1 MPHSKTDHII
11 DLEQILEDVRQA
23 LAQKNG
29 PRAAAL
35 IEALRPADQAEIFS
49 DLNEEEQRLLLA
61 HLNPEDSADILE
73 ELDDEQALELAREI
87 PDERLVS
94 IVDEMEPD
102 EAADLLGDMRPER
115 VRRLLAELEDPDE
128 IRPLLLHP
136 DETAGGLM
144 TSEFLALRRRMTAAE
159 ALEAIRQWQPE
170 AETIYYLFVVDR
182 YGRLSGVVNLRQLI
196 VADPRALMQDIMDE
210 DVIYVTAD
218 VDQEE
223 VARLMARYDLLA
235 LPVVDENNI
244 LLGVITFDD
253 LVDVLQEEATE
264 DLQRYGGAEP
274 LERPYLDTPPL
285 TITKKRIGWLLILFL
300 TATLTGSVMK
310 LFQSEIEAMVALTLF
325 IPLLIGTGGNAGSQ
339 TTATII
345 RELATG
351 NITTHD
357 AFKVWWHEARVALLL
372 GLGMAIPAYL
382 RAITWVDNPMLA
394 VTVAVSIT
402 VLVLWA
408 TGVGSLLPLIA
419 AKYGVDPALVSGP
432 LMSTMVD
439 ATGLLI
445 YFSIAKIFLG
455 L

>member
-1 MPHSKTDHII
+1 MPNKTNEYMTN
-11 DLEQILEDVRQA
+11 LEEVLIEVRQA
-23 LAQKNG
+23 LKDNNVQ
-29 PRAAAL
+29 RAVSL
-35 IEALRPADQAEIFS
+35 LERLRPADQAEIFS
-49 DLNEEEQRLLLA
+49 DLDEEEQRLLLS
-61 HLNPEDSADILE
+61 HLPPEDLADIFE
-73 ELDDEQALELAREI
+73 ELDDELALELARALS
-87 PDERLVS
+87 DEKLIS
-94 IVDEMEPD
+94 IVEEMEPD

-115 VRRLLAELEDPDE
+115 ARKLLEELEDPEE

-182 YGRLSGVVNLRQLI
+182 YGRLVGVVNLRQLI
-196 VADPRALMQDIMDE
+196 VAPPDALIQDIMDE

-218 VDQEE
+218 KDQEE

-235 LPVVDENNI
+235 LPVVDENKI

-253 LVDVLQEEATE
+253 LVDVLEEEATE

-274 LERPYLDTPPL
+274 LERPYLDTPPIV
-285 TITKKRIGWLLILFL
+285 ITKKRIGWLLILFL

-310 LFQSEIEAMVALTLF
+310 LFEDEIQAMVALTLF
-325 IPLLIGTGGNAGSQ
+325 VPLLIGTGGNAGSQ

-351 NITTHD
+351 NIEPRD
-357 AFKVWWHEARVALLL
+357 AVRVWWHEARVAVLL
-372 GLGMAIPAYL
+372 GLGMAIPAFI

-394 VTVAVSIT
+394 LTVSVSIV

-408 TGVGSLLPLIA
+408 TGVGSLLPLVA
-419 AKYGVDPALVSGP
+419 AKLGIDPALVSGP

-445 YFSIAKIFLG
+445 YFSIAKILLG

>member
-1 MPHSKTDHII
+1 MSNTPVEHII
-11 DLEQILEDVRQA
+11 DLDKILEA
-23 LAQKNG
+23 I
-29 PRAAAL
+29 RAALEQNDVKRAAE
-35 IEALRPADQAEIFS
+35 IIGELRPADQAEIFS
-49 DLNEEEQRLLLA
+49 DLNEDEQRLLLSA
-61 HLNPEDSADILE
+61 LSPEDSADIFE

-87 PDERLVS
+87 PDEKL
-94 IVDEMEPD
+94 IPIMDEMEPD

-115 VRRLLAELEDPDE
+115 ARKLLEELEDPEE

-159 ALEAIRQWQPE
+159 AIEAIRQWQPE

-182 YGRLSGVVNLRQLI
+182 YGRLVGVVNLRQLI
-196 VADPRALMQDIMDE
+196 VAPPDALIQDIMDE

-235 LPVVDENNI
+235 LPVVDENKI

-253 LVDVLQEEATE
+253 LVDVLEEEATE

-274 LERPYLDTPPL
+274 LERPYLDTSPVI
-285 TITKKRIGWLLILFL
+285 ITKKRIGWLLILFL

-310 LFQSEIEAMVALTLF
+310 LFENEIQAMVALTLF
-325 IPLLIGTGGNAGSQ
+325 VPLLIGTGGNAGSQ

-351 NITTHD
+351 NVEPRD
-357 AFKVWWHEARVALLL
+357 AFSVWWHEARVAILL
-372 GLGMAIPAYL
+372 GLGMAIPAFI

-394 VTVAVSIT
+394 TTVAVSIV

-408 TGVGSLLPLIA
+408 TGVGSLLPLVA
-419 AKYGVDPALVSGP
+419 AKFGVDPALVSGP

-445 YFSIAKIFLG
+445 YFSIAKILLG

>member
-1 MPHSKTDHII
+1 MPNTRTEYII
-11 DLEQILEDVRQA
+11 DLEQMLKDVRQA
-23 LAQKNG
+23 LEQNDV
-29 PRAAAL
+29 PRAATL
-35 IEALRPADQAEIFS
+35 IEALRPADQAELFS
-49 DLNEEEQRLLLA
+49 DLEEDEQRLLLA
-61 HLNPEDSADILE
+61 HLNPEDSADIFE

-87 PDERLVS
+87 PDERL
-94 IVDEMEPD
+94 IPIMDEMEPD

-115 VRRLLAELEDPDE
+115 AQKLLAELEDPDE

-196 VADPRALMQDIMDE
+196 VADPQALMQDIMDE
-210 DVIYVTAD
+210 DVIFVTAD

-235 LPVVDENNI
+235 LPVLDDNDI

-253 LVDVLQEEATE
+253 LVDVLEEEATE

-274 LERPYLDTPPL
+274 LERPYLDTSPM
-285 TITKKRIGWLLILFL
+285 TITQKRIGWLLVLFL

-310 LFQSEIEAMVALTLF
+310 FFQSEIEAVVALTLF

-351 NITTHD
+351 NVEPRD
-357 AFKVWWHEARVALLL
+357 ALKVWWHEARVAILL
-372 GLGMAIPAYL
+372 GFGMAIPAFI
-382 RAITWVDNPMLA
+382 RAITWVNDPMLA
-394 VTVAVSIT
+394 TTVAVSIA

>member
-1 MPHSKTDHII
+1 MPNTPVEHII
-11 DLEQILEDVRQA
+11 DLDKILEEIRIA
-23 LAQKNG
+23 LGQNDLK
-29 PRAAAL
+29 RAAE
-35 IEALRPADQAEIFS
+35 IMGELRPADQAEIFS
-49 DLNEEEQRLLLA
+49 DLDEDEQRLLLSA
-61 HLNPEDSADILE
+61 LSPEDSADIFE

-87 PDERLVS
+87 PDEKL
-94 IVDEMEPD
+94 IPIMDEMEPD

-115 VRRLLAELEDPDE
+115 ARKLLEELEDPEE

-159 ALEAIRQWQPE
+159 AIEAIRQWQPE

-182 YGRLSGVVNLRQLI
+182 YGRLVGVINLRQLI
-196 VADPRALMQDIMDE
+196 VAPPDALIQDIMDE

-235 LPVVDENNI
+235 LPVVDENKI

-253 LVDVLQEEATE
+253 LVDVLEEEATE

-274 LERPYLDTPPL
+274 LERPYLDTSPVI
-285 TITKKRIGWLLILFL
+285 ITKKRIGWLLILFL

-310 LFQSEIEAMVALTLF
+310 LFEDEIQAMVALTLF
-325 IPLLIGTGGNAGSQ
+325 VPLLIGTGGNAGSQ

-351 NITTHD
+351 NVEPRD
-357 AFKVWWHEARVALLL
+357 ALRVWWHEARVAVLL
-372 GLGMAIPAYL
+372 GLGMAVPAFI

-394 VTVAVSIT
+394 TTVAVSIV

-408 TGVGSLLPLIA
+408 TGVGSLLPLVA
-419 AKYGVDPALVSGP
+419 AKFGVDPALVSGP

-445 YFSIAKIFLG
+445 YFSIAKILLG

>member
-1 MPHSKTDHII
+1 MPNTAAEHVI
-11 DLEQILEDVRQA
+11 DLAEALEEVRLALEQNDAKRAAEILERY
-23 LAQKNG
+23 
-29 PRAAAL
+29 
-35 IEALRPADQAEIFS
+35 RPADQAEIFS
-49 DLNEEEQRLLLA
+49 DLEEEEQRLLLSY
-61 HLNPEDSADILE
+61 LSPEDSADIFE

-87 PDERLVS
+87 PDEELIP

-115 VRRLLAELEDPDE
+115 ARKLLEELEDPEE

-159 ALEAIRQWQPE
+159 AIEAIRQWQPE

-182 YGRLSGVVNLRQLI
+182 YGRLVGVVNLRQLI
-196 VADPRALMQDIMDE
+196 VAPPDALIQDIMEE
-210 DVIYVTAD
+210 DVIYVTAE

-235 LPVVDENNI
+235 LPVVDENKI

-253 LVDVLQEEATE
+253 LVDVLEEEATE

-274 LERPYLDTPPL
+274 LERPYLDTSPVI
-285 TITKKRIGWLLILFL
+285 ITKKRIGWLLILFL

-310 LFQSEIEAMVALTLF
+310 LFEEEIQAMVALTLF
-325 IPLLIGTGGNAGSQ
+325 VPLLIGTGGNAGSQ

-351 NITTHD
+351 NVEPRD
-357 AFKVWWHEARVALLL
+357 ALRVWWHEARVAVLL
-372 GLGMAIPAYL
+372 GAGMAIPAFI

-394 VTVAVSIT
+394 ITVAVSIV

-408 TGVGSLLPLIA
+408 TGVGSLLPLVA
-419 AKYGVDPALVSGP
+419 AKFGIDPALVSGP

-445 YFSIAKIFLG
+445 YFSIAKILLG

>member
-1 MPHSKTDHII
+1 MPNTTVELAI
-11 DLEQILEDVRQA
+11 DLDQVLEEVRAA
-23 LAQKNG
+23 LAQNDVK
-29 PRAAAL
+29 RAAAI
-35 IEALRPADQAEIFS
+35 IESYRPADQAEIFS
-49 DLNEEEQRLLLA
+49 DLDEDEQRLLLS
-61 HLNPEDSADILE
+61 HLSPEDSADIFE

-87 PDERLVS
+87 PDEEL
-94 IVDEMEPD
+94 IPIMDEMEPD

-115 VRRLLAELEDPDE
+115 AKKLLEELEDPEE

-159 ALEAIRQWQPE
+159 AIEAIRTWQPE

-182 YGRLSGVVNLRQLI
+182 YGRLVGVVNLRQLI
-196 VADPRALMQDIMDE
+196 VAPPNALIQDIMNE

-235 LPVVDENNI
+235 LPVVDDNKI

-253 LVDVLQEEATE
+253 LVDVLEEEATE

-274 LERPYLDTPPL
+274 LERPYLDTPPVI
-285 TITKKRIGWLLILFL
+285 ITKKRIGWLLILFL

-310 LFQSEIEAMVALTLF
+310 LFESEIAAMVSLTLF
-325 IPLLIGTGGNAGSQ
+325 VPLLIGTGGNAGSQ

-351 NITTHD
+351 NVEPRD
-357 AFKVWWHEARVALLL
+357 AFRVWWHEARVAILL
-372 GLGMAIPAYL
+372 GVGMAIPAFI

-394 VTVAVSIT
+394 ATVAVSII

-408 TGVGSLLPLIA
+408 TGVGSLLPLVA
-419 AKYGVDPALVSGP
+419 AKFGVDPALVSGP

-445 YFSIAKIFLG
+445 YFSIAKMLLG

>member
-1 MPHSKTDHII
+1 MPNTTSERFI
-11 DLEQILEDVRQA
+11 DLETTLKEVKAALEQHDV
-23 LAQKNG
+23 K
-29 PRAAAL
+29 RAAAI
-35 IEALRPADQAEIFS
+35 IESLRPADQAEIFS
-49 DLNEEEQRLLLA
+49 DLDEAEQRLLLT
-61 HLNPEDSADILE
+61 HLSPEDCADIFE

-87 PDERLVS
+87 PDEALIP

-115 VRRLLAELEDPDE
+115 VKKLLAELEDPEE

-144 TSEFLALRRRMTAAE
+144 TSEFLALRRRMSAAE
-159 ALEAIRQWQPE
+159 AIEAIRQWQPE

-182 YGRLSGVVNLRQLI
+182 YGRLVGVVNLRQLI
-196 VADPRALMQDIMDE
+196 VAPPDALIQDIMDE
-210 DVIYVTAD
+210 DVIFVTAD

-235 LPVVDENNI
+235 LPVVDENKI

-253 LVDVLQEEATE
+253 LVDVLEEEATE

-274 LERPYLDTPPL
+274 LERPYLDTSPVI
-285 TITKKRIGWLLILFL
+285 ITKKRIGWLLILFL

-310 LFQSEIEAMVALTLF
+310 LFEDEIQAMVALTLF
-325 IPLLIGTGGNAGSQ
+325 VPLLIGTGGNAGSQ

-351 NITTHD
+351 NVEPRD
-357 AFKVWWHEARVALLL
+357 ALRVWWHEVRVAVLL
-372 GLGMAIPAYL
+372 GLGMAIPAFI

-394 VTVAVSIT
+394 MTVAVSIV

-419 AKYGVDPALVSGP
+419 AKFGIDPALVSGP

-445 YFSIAKIFLG
+445 YFSIAKVLLG

>member
-1 MPHSKTDHII
+1 MPHTIKEHTF
-11 DLEQILEDVRQA
+11 DLDQALEDIRQA
-23 LAQKNG
+23 LEQRDFSK
-29 PRAAAL
+29 AAAIL
-35 IEALRPADQAEIFS
+35 ESYRPADQAEIFTNLS
-49 DLNEEEQRLLLA
+49 NEERRLLLT
-61 HLNPEDSADILE
+61 HLAPEDSADILE
-73 ELDDEQALELAREI
+73 ELADEQALEVARKL
-87 PDERLVS
+87 PDEELVP
-94 IVDEMEPD
+94 IMDEMEPD

-115 VRRLLAELEDPDE
+115 AMRLLEELEDPDE

-144 TSEFLALRRRMTAAE
+144 TSEFLVLRRRMTASE
-159 ALEAIRQWQPE
+159 AIEAIRAWQPE

-182 YGRLSGVVNLRQLI
+182 YGRLVGVVNLRQLI
-196 VADPRALMQDIMDE
+196 VAQPDALIQDIMDE

-218 VDQEE
+218 TDQEE

-235 LPVVDENNI
+235 LPVVDENKI

-253 LVDVLQEEATE
+253 LVDVLEEEATE

-285 TITKKRIGWLLILFL
+285 IITKKRIGWLLILFL

-310 LFQSEIEAMVALTLF
+310 LFEDEIQSMVALTLF
-325 IPLLIGTGGNAGSQ
+325 VPLLIGTGGNAGSQ

-351 NITTHD
+351 NIEPGD
-357 AFKVWWHEARVALLL
+357 ALRVWWHEARVAILL
-372 GLGMAIPAYL
+372 GLGMAVPAFL

-394 VTVAVSIT
+394 LTVSVAIV

-408 TGVGSLLPLIA
+408 TGVGSLLPLVA
-419 AKYGVDPALVSGP
+419 AKVGIDPALVSGP

-445 YFSIAKIFLG
+445 YFSIAKVLLG

>member
-1 MPHSKTDHII
+1 MPNTTLEHPI
-11 DLEQILEDVRQA
+11 DLDKVLEEIRHALEQHDFQKAVAILE
-23 LAQKNG
+23 
-29 PRAAAL
+29 
-35 IEALRPADQAEIFS
+35 EYRPADQAEIFT
-49 DLNEEEQRLLLA
+49 DLTDEEQRLLLT
-61 HLNPEDSADILE
+61 HLSPEDSADILE
-73 ELDDEQALELAREI
+73 ELDDEQALELAREL
-87 PDERLVS
+87 PDDELVT
-94 IVDEMEPD
+94 IMDEMEPD

-115 VRRLLAELEDPDE
+115 AKRLLEELEDPEE

-144 TSEFLALRRRMTAAE
+144 TSEFLALRRRMTAGE
-159 ALEAIRQWQPE
+159 AIEAIRQWQPE

-182 YGRLSGVVNLRQLI
+182 YGRLVGVVNLRQLI
-196 VADPRALMQDIMDE
+196 VAKPEALIQDIMSD
-210 DVIYVTAD
+210 DVIFVTAD
-218 VDQEE
+218 TDQEE

-235 LPVVDENNI
+235 LPVVDENKI

-253 LVDVLQEEATE
+253 LVDVLEDEATE

-274 LERPYLDTPPL
+274 LERPYLDTSPL
-285 TITKKRIGWLLILFL
+285 IITKKRIGWLLILFL

-310 LFQSEIEAMVALTLF
+310 LFEHEIQTMVALTLF
-325 IPLLIGTGGNAGSQ
+325 VPLLIGTGGNAGSQ

-351 NITTHD
+351 NVEPRD
-357 AFKVWWHEARVALLL
+357 ALRVWWHEARVAILL
-372 GLGMAIPAYL
+372 GLGMAIPAFI

-394 VTVAVSIT
+394 LTVSVAII

-408 TGVGSLLPLIA
+408 TGVGSLLPLVA
-419 AKYGVDPALVSGP
+419 AKFNVDPALVSGP

-445 YFSIAKIFLG
+445 YFSIAKVLLG

>member
-1 MPHSKTDHII
+1 MPNTPVEHII
-11 DLEQILEDVRQA
+11 DLDKILEET
-23 LAQKNG
+23 
-29 PRAAAL
+29 RAALEQNDVNRAAE
-35 IEALRPADQAEIFS
+35 IIGELRPADQAEIFS
-49 DLNEEEQRLLLA
+49 DLNEDEQRLLLSA
-61 HLNPEDSADILE
+61 LSPEDSADIFE

-87 PDERLVS
+87 PDEKL
-94 IVDEMEPD
+94 IPIMDEMEPD

-115 VRRLLAELEDPDE
+115 ARKLLEELEDPEE

-159 ALEAIRQWQPE
+159 AIEAIRQWQPE

-182 YGRLSGVVNLRQLI
+182 YGRLVGVVNLRQLI
-196 VADPRALMQDIMDE
+196 VAPPDALIQDIMDE

-235 LPVVDENNI
+235 LPVVDENKI

-253 LVDVLQEEATE
+253 LVDVLEEEAAE

-274 LERPYLDTPPL
+274 LERPYLDTSPVI
-285 TITKKRIGWLLILFL
+285 ITKKRIGWLLILFL

-310 LFQSEIEAMVALTLF
+310 LFEDEIQAMVALTLF
-325 IPLLIGTGGNAGSQ
+325 VPLLIGTGGNAGSQ

-351 NITTHD
+351 NVEPRD
-357 AFKVWWHEARVALLL
+357 ALRVWWHEARVAVLL
-372 GLGMAIPAYL
+372 GLGMAVPAFI

-394 VTVAVSIT
+394 TTVAVSIV

-408 TGVGSLLPLIA
+408 TGVGSLLPLVA
-419 AKYGVDPALVSGP
+419 AKFGVDPALVSGP

-445 YFSIAKIFLG
+445 YFSIAKILLG

>member
-1 MPHSKTDHII
+1 MPNTTHEYITN
-11 DLEQILEDVRQA
+11 LEEVLTEVRQA
-23 LAQKNG
+23 LKDNNVQ
-29 PRAAAL
+29 RAVSL
-35 IEALRPADQAEIFS
+35 LERLRPADQAEIFS
-49 DLNEEEQRLLLA
+49 DLDEEEQRLLLS
-61 HLNPEDSADILE
+61 HLPPEDLADIFE
-73 ELDDEQALELAREI
+73 ELDDELALELARALS
-87 PDERLVS
+87 DEKLIS
-94 IVDEMEPD
+94 IVEEMEPD

-115 VRRLLAELEDPDE
+115 ARKLLEELEDPEE

-182 YGRLSGVVNLRQLI
+182 YGRLVGVVNLRQLI
-196 VADPRALMQDIMDE
+196 VAPPDALIQDIMDE

-218 VDQEE
+218 KDQEE

-235 LPVVDENNI
+235 LPVVDENKI

-253 LVDVLQEEATE
+253 LVDVLEEEATE

-274 LERPYLDTPPL
+274 LERPYLDTPPIV
-285 TITKKRIGWLLILFL
+285 ITKKRIGWLLILFL

-310 LFQSEIEAMVALTLF
+310 LFEDEIQTMVALTLF
-325 IPLLIGTGGNAGSQ
+325 VPLLIGTGGNAGSQ

-351 NITTHD
+351 NIEPRD
-357 AFKVWWHEARVALLL
+357 AVKVWWHEARVAVLL
-372 GLGMAIPAYL
+372 GLGMAIPAFI

-394 VTVAVSIT
+394 LTVSVSIV

-408 TGVGSLLPLIA
+408 TGVGSLLPLVA
-419 AKYGVDPALVSGP
+419 AKLGIDPALVSGP

-445 YFSIAKIFLG
+445 YFSIAKILLG

>member
-1 MPHSKTDHII
+1 MSNTIPEHLINLDEIR
-11 DLEQILEDVRQA
+11 DDVRLALEKRDVKQA
-23 LAQKNG
+23 V
-29 PRAAAL
+29 RL
-35 IEALRPADQAEIFS
+35 IEDLRPADQAEIFS
-49 DLNEEEQRLLLA
+49 DLDEDEQRLLLTG
-61 HLNPEDSADILE
+61 LPPEDSADILE
-73 ELDDEQALELAREI
+73 ELDDELALELARNI
-87 PDERLVS
+87 PDEKLIT

-115 VRRLLAELEDPDE
+115 ARKLLEELEDPDE
-128 IRPLLLHP
+128 VRPLLLHP

-159 ALEAIRQWQPE
+159 AIEAIRQWQPE
-170 AETIYYLFVVDR
+170 AETIYYLFVGDR

-196 VADPRALMQDIMDE
+196 VAPPHALIQDIMDE

-223 VARLMARYDLLA
+223 AARLMARYDLLA
-235 LPVVDENNI
+235 LPVVNEDKI
-244 LLGVITFDD
+244 MLGVITFDD
-253 LVDVLQEEATE
+253 LVDVLEEEASE

-274 LERPYLDTPPL
+274 LERPYLDTPPVI
-285 TITKKRIGWLLILFL
+285 ITKKRIGWLLILFL

-310 LFQSEIEAMVALTLF
+310 LFEHEIQAMVALTIF

-345 RELATG
+345 RELATD
-351 NITTHD
+351 NIEPRD
-357 AFKVWWHEARVALLL
+357 AFRVWWHEARVALLL
-372 GLGMAIPAYL
+372 GIGMAIPAFI

-394 VTVAVSIT
+394 LTVAVAIT

-419 AKYGVDPALVSGP
+419 AKFGVDPALVSGP

-439 ATGLLI
+439 ATGLFI
-445 YFSIAKIFLG
+445 YFTIAKILLG

>member
-1 MPHSKTDHII
+1 MPHTVKEHTI
-11 DLEQILEDVRQA
+11 DLDQALKDIRQA
-23 LAQKNG
+23 LEQRDFSK
-29 PRAAAL
+29 AAAIL
-35 IEALRPADQAEIFS
+35 ESYRPADQAEIFTNLS
-49 DLNEEEQRLLLA
+49 HEERRLLLT
-61 HLNPEDSADILE
+61 HLAPEDSADILE
-73 ELDDEQALELAREI
+73 ELADEQALEVARKL
-87 PDERLVS
+87 PDDELVS
-94 IVDEMEPD
+94 IMDEMEPD

-115 VRRLLAELEDPDE
+115 AMRLLEELEDPDE

-144 TSEFLALRRRMTAAE
+144 TSEFLVLRRRMTASE
-159 ALEAIRQWQPE
+159 AIEAIRAWQPE

-182 YGRLSGVVNLRQLI
+182 YGRLVGVVNLRQLI
-196 VADPRALMQDIMDE
+196 VAHPDALIQDIMDE

-218 VDQEE
+218 TDQEE

-235 LPVVDENNI
+235 LPVVDENKI

-253 LVDVLQEEATE
+253 LIDVLEEEATE

-285 TITKKRIGWLLILFL
+285 IITKKRIGWLLILFL

-310 LFQSEIEAMVALTLF
+310 LFEDEIQSMVALTLF
-325 IPLLIGTGGNAGSQ
+325 VPLLIGTGGNAGSQ

-351 NITTHD
+351 NIEPGD
-357 AFKVWWHEARVALLL
+357 ALRVWWHEARVAILL
-372 GLGMAIPAYL
+372 GLGMAVPAFL
-382 RAITWVDNPMLA
+382 RAITWVENPMLA
-394 VTVAVSIT
+394 LTVSVAIV

-408 TGVGSLLPLIA
+408 TGVGSLLPLVA
-419 AKYGVDPALVSGP
+419 AKVGIDPALVSGP

-445 YFSIAKIFLG
+445 YFSIAKVLLG

>member
-1 MPHSKTDHII
+1 MPNTTAEHII
-11 DLEQILEDVRQA
+11 DLDTILEEV
-23 LAQKNG
+23 
-29 PRAAAL
+29 RAALERHDARHAAEI
-35 IEALRPADQAEIFS
+35 IEDLRPADQAEIFS
-49 DLNEEEQRLLLA
+49 DLDEEEQRLLLSE
-61 HLNPEDSADILE
+61 LSPEDSADIFE
-73 ELDDEQALELAREI
+73 ELDDEHALELAREI
-87 PDERLVS
+87 PDEEL
-94 IVDEMEPD
+94 IPIMDEMEPD

-115 VRRLLAELEDPDE
+115 ARKLLEELEDPEE

-159 ALEAIRQWQPE
+159 AIEAIRQWQPE

-182 YGRLSGVVNLRQLI
+182 YGRLVGVVNLRQLI
-196 VADPRALMQDIMDE
+196 VAPPDALIQDIMDE
-210 DVIYVTAD
+210 DVIFVTAD

-235 LPVVDENNI
+235 LPVVDENKI

-253 LVDVLQEEATE
+253 LVDVLEEEATE

-274 LERPYLDTPPL
+274 LERPYLDTSPAV
-285 TITKKRIGWLLILFL
+285 ITKKRIGWLLILFL

-310 LFQSEIEAMVALTLF
+310 LFEDEIQAMVALTLF
-325 IPLLIGTGGNAGSQ
+325 VPLLIGTGGNAGSQ

-351 NITTHD
+351 NVEPRD
-357 AFKVWWHEARVALLL
+357 ALAVWWHEARVAILL
-372 GLGMAIPAYL
+372 GLGMAIPAFI

-394 VTVAVSIT
+394 TTVAVSIV

-408 TGVGSLLPLIA
+408 TGVGSLLPLVA
-419 AKYGVDPALVSGP
+419 AKFGIDPALVSGP

-439 ATGLLI
+439 ATGLFI
-445 YFSIAKIFLG
+445 YFSIAKILLG

>member
-1 MPHSKTDHII
+1 MPNTTAEHII
-11 DLEQILEDVRQA
+11 DLDTILEDVRTA
-23 LAQKNG
+23 LAQNDIK
-29 PRAAAL
+29 RAAAI
-35 IEALRPADQAEIFS
+35 IESYRPADQAEIFS
-49 DLNEEEQRLLLA
+49 DLNEDEQRLLLSK
-61 HLNPEDSADILE
+61 LSPEDSADIFE

-87 PDERLVS
+87 PDEEL
-94 IVDEMEPD
+94 IPIMDEMEPD
-102 EAADLLGDMRPER
+102 EAADLLGDMHPER
-115 VRRLLAELEDPDE
+115 AKKLLEELEDPE
-128 IRPLLLHP
+128 EVRPLLLHP

-144 TSEFLALRRRMTAAE
+144 TSEFLALRRRMTATE
-159 ALEAIRQWQPE
+159 AIEAIRQWQPE

-182 YGRLSGVVNLRQLI
+182 YGRLTGVVNLRQLI
-196 VADPRALMQDIMDE
+196 VAQPDALMQDIMAE
-210 DVIYVTAD
+210 DVIYVTAEE
-218 VDQEE
+218 DQEE

-235 LPVVDENNI
+235 LPVVDENKI

-253 LVDVLQEEATE
+253 LVDVLEEEATE

-274 LERPYLDTPPL
+274 LERPYLDTSPVV
-285 TITKKRIGWLLILFL
+285 ITKKRIGWLLVLFL

-310 LFQSEIEAMVALTLF
+310 LFETEIEAMVALTLF

-351 NITTHD
+351 NVEPGD
-357 AFKVWWHEARVALLL
+357 ALRVWWHEARVAILL
-372 GLGMAIPAYL
+372 GIGMAIPAFI

-394 VTVAVSIT
+394 ITVAVAIT

-408 TGVGSLLPLIA
+408 TGVGSLLPLVA
-419 AKYGVDPALVSGP
+419 AKFGIDPALVSGP

-439 ATGLLI
+439 ATGLFI
-445 YFSIAKIFLG
+445 YFSIAKVLLG

>member
-1 MPHSKTDHII
+1 MPTSTAEHVI
-11 DLEQILEDVRQA
+11 DLEKILEEVRSA
-23 LAQKNG
+23 LEQNDIK
-29 PRAAAL
+29 RAAEI
-35 IEALRPADQAEIFS
+35 IESYRPADQAEIFS
-49 DLNEEEQRLLLA
+49 DLDEEEQRLLLT
-61 HLNPEDSADILE
+61 HLSPEDSADIFE

-87 PDERLVS
+87 PDEDL
-94 IVDEMEPD
+94 IPIMDEMEPD

-115 VRRLLAELEDPDE
+115 ARKLLEELEDPEE

-159 ALEAIRQWQPE
+159 AIEAIRQWQPE

-182 YGRLSGVVNLRQLI
+182 YGRLVGVVNLRQLI
-196 VADPRALMQDIMDE
+196 VAPPNAIIQDIMDE

-218 VDQEE
+218 VDQEG

-235 LPVVDENNI
+235 LPVVDENKI

-253 LVDVLQEEATE
+253 LVDVLEEEATG

-274 LERPYLDTPPL
+274 LERPYLDTSPVI
-285 TITKKRIGWLLILFL
+285 ITKKRIGWLLILFL

-310 LFQSEIEAMVALTLF
+310 FFEDEIQAMVALTLF

-351 NITTHD
+351 NVEPGD
-357 AFKVWWHEARVALLL
+357 AFRVWWHEARVAILL
-372 GLGMAIPAYL
+372 GLGMAIPAFI

-394 VTVAVSIT
+394 ITVAVAIT

-408 TGVGSLLPLIA
+408 TGVGSLLPLAA
-419 AKYGVDPALVSGP
+419 AKFGIDPALVSGP

-439 ATGLLI
+439 ATGLFI
-445 YFSIAKIFLG
+445 YFSIAKVLLG
-455 L
+455 I

>member
-1 MPHSKTDHII
+1 
-11 DLEQILEDVRQA
+11 
-23 LAQKNG
+23 
-29 PRAAAL
+29 
-35 IEALRPADQAEIFS
+35 
-49 DLNEEEQRLLLA
+49 
-61 HLNPEDSADILE
+61 
-73 ELDDEQALELAREI
+73 
-87 PDERLVS
+87 
-94 IVDEMEPD
+94 
-102 EAADLLGDMRPER
+102 
-115 VRRLLAELEDPDE
+115 
-128 IRPLLLHP
+128 LLLHP

-159 ALEAIRQWQPE
+159 AIEAIRQWQPE

-182 YGRLSGVVNLRQLI
+182 YGRLVGVVNLRQLI
-196 VADPRALMQDIMDE
+196 VAPPDALIQDIMDE
-210 DVIYVTAD
+210 DVIFVTAD

-235 LPVVDENNI
+235 LPVVDENKI

-253 LVDVLQEEATE
+253 LVDVLEEEATE

-274 LERPYLDTPPL
+274 LERPYLDTSPAV
-285 TITKKRIGWLLILFL
+285 ITKKRIGWLLILFL

-310 LFQSEIEAMVALTLF
+310 LFEDEIQAMVALTLF
-325 IPLLIGTGGNAGSQ
+325 VPLLIGTGGNAGSQ

-351 NITTHD
+351 NVEPRD
-357 AFKVWWHEARVALLL
+357 ALAVWWHEARVAILL
-372 GLGMAIPAYL
+372 GLGMAIPAFI

-394 VTVAVSIT
+394 TTVAVSIV

-408 TGVGSLLPLIA
+408 TGVGSLLPLVA
-419 AKYGVDPALVSGP
+419 AKFGIDPALVSGP

-439 ATGLLI
+439 ATGLFI
-445 YFSIAKIFLG
+445 YFSIAKILLG

>member
-1 MPHSKTDHII
+1 MPGTAVEYTF
-11 DLEQILEDVRQA
+11 DLEHVLEEVRRA
-23 LAQKNG
+23 LEQKDFE
-29 PRAAAL
+29 RAVAVL
-35 IEALRPADQAEIFS
+35 EGLRPADQAEIFADLS
-49 DLNEEEQRLLLA
+49 DEEQRILLA
-61 HLNPEDSADILE
+61 HLPPEESADILE
-73 ELDDEQALELAREI
+73 ELDDKQALEVAREL
-87 PDERLVS
+87 PDEELVS
-94 IVDEMEPD
+94 IMDEMEPD

-115 VRRLLAELEDPDE
+115 AKRLLEELEDPE
-128 IRPLLLHP
+128 EVRPLLLHP

-159 ALEAIRQWQPE
+159 AIEAIRQWQPE

-182 YGRLSGVVNLRQLI
+182 YGRLVGVVNLRQLI
-196 VADPRALMQDIMDE
+196 VADPDTLIQDIMDE

-218 VDQEE
+218 TDQEE

-235 LPVVDENNI
+235 LPVVDENKI

-253 LVDVLQEEATE
+253 LVDVLEEEAAE
-264 DLQRYGGAEP
+264 DLQRYGGTEP

-310 LFQSEIEAMVALTLF
+310 LFEDEIRSMVALTLF
-325 IPLLIGTGGNAGSQ
+325 VPLLIGTGGNAGSQ

-351 NITTHD
+351 NVEPRD
-357 AFKVWWHEARVALLL
+357 AFRVWWHEARVAVLL
-372 GLGMAIPAYL
+372 GLGMAIPAFI

-394 VTVAVSIT
+394 LTVSVAIV

-408 TGVGSLLPLIA
+408 TGVGSLLPLAA
-419 AKYGVDPALVSGP
+419 AKLGIDPALVSGP

-445 YFSIAKIFLG
+445 YFSIAKVLLG

>member
-1 MPHSKTDHII
+1 MPNTVEHVK
-11 DLEQILEDVRQA
+11 DLHQVLDEVRTE
-23 LAQKNG
+23 LAQNNAKH
-29 PRAAAL
+29 AAE
-35 IEALRPADQAEIFS
+35 IIIGLRPADQAEIFS
-49 DLNEEEQRLLLA
+49 DLSDDERRLLLA
-61 HLNPEDSADILE
+61 HLPPEDLADILE
-73 ELDDEQALELAREI
+73 ELDDKLALKLAREI
-87 PDERLVS
+87 PDEKLIS

-115 VRRLLAELEDPDE
+115 AQKLLEELEDPEE

-159 ALEAIRQWQPE
+159 AIEAIRQWQPE

-182 YGRLSGVVNLRQLI
+182 YGRLVGVVNLRQLI
-196 VADPRALMQDIMDE
+196 VAPPDALIQDIMDE

-235 LPVVDENNI
+235 LPVVDENKI

-253 LVDVLQEEATE
+253 LVDVLEEEAAE

-274 LERPYLDTPPL
+274 LERPYLDTPPIV
-285 TITKKRIGWLLILFL
+285 ITKKRIGWLLILFL

-310 LFQSEIEAMVALTLF
+310 LFEDEIQAMVALTLF
-325 IPLLIGTGGNAGSQ
+325 VPLLIGTGGNAGSQ

-351 NITTHD
+351 NVEPRD
-357 AFKVWWHEARVALLL
+357 AFKVWWHEARVAMLL
-372 GLGMAIPAYL
+372 GLGMAIPAFI

-394 VTVAVSIT
+394 TTVAVSIV

-408 TGVGSLLPLIA
+408 TGVGSLLPLVA
-419 AKYGVDPALVSGP
+419 AKFGIDPALVSGP

-445 YFSIAKIFLG
+445 YFSIAKVLLG